1 MQPQL
6 FKRAL
11 QKTLLPDLTRATL
24 CDLGTD
30 VIRDTLAII
39 QHGKQRLS
47 TTQVPQAIS
56 PTQASVHLQ
65 NFVKAPAA
73 QLTYVLAEITLP
85 QSWKFQMDWNLFKHI
100 TNITGQQINDQLYSS
115 CDAHV
120 QNSIVNTVS
129 DFFTLSE
136 GDLLNATE
144 RIVTKRSNPSVYHLT
159 FSSIFQLSDET
170 IQEYIVEF
178 KFLAPDCG
186 FTCLCCNYYL

>member
-6 FKRAL
+6 LKRAL

-24 CDLGTD
+24 RDLGTD

-47 TTQVPQAIS
+47 TTQLPQAIS

-73 QLTYVLAEITLP
+73 QLTYVLAEIT
-85 QSWKFQMDWNLFKHI
+85 FHNLGNFKWTGI
-100 TNITGQQINDQLYSS
+100 YLNILLISQDSKSMISYIVVVT
-115 CDAHV
+115 HV

-129 DFFTLSE
+129 DFFTLS
-136 GDLLNATE
+136 
-144 RIVTKRSNPSVYHLT
+144 
-159 FSSIFQLSDET
+159 LS
-170 IQEYIVEF
+170 
-178 KFLAPDCG
+178 L
-186 FTCLCCNYYL
+186 

>member
-6 FKRAL
+6 LKRAL

-24 CDLGTD
+24 RDLGTD

-47 TTQVPQAIS
+47 TTQLPQAIS

-73 QLTYVLAEITLP
+73 QLTYVLAEIT
-85 QSWKFQMDWNLFKHI
+85 FHNLGNFKWTGI
-100 TNITGQQINDQLYSS
+100 YLNILLISQDSKSMISYIVVVT
-115 CDAHV
+115 HV

-129 DFFTLSE
+129 DFFTLSLSLSE

-144 RIVTKRSNPSVYHLT
+144 RIATKRSNPSVYHLELN
-159 FSSIFQLSDET
+159 FPI
-170 IQEYIVEF
+170 I
-178 KFLAPDCG
+178 K
-186 FTCLCCNYYL
+186 